1 VSDLI
6 SFTDTMALRDLVEG
20 DCGGTNSLVRLTSH
34 FVQDRGL
41 KEEGLRHPFPNGDGF
56 SNTDSDQVINIIDIL
71 IKEQILRNIMG

>member
-1 VSDLI
+1 
-6 SFTDTMALRDLVEG
+6 MALRDLVEG

-56 SNTDSDQVINIIDIL
+56 SNTDSDQVINIIDLL
-71 IKEQILRNIMG
+71 IKEQILRNIMGFHTC